1 METKTLI
8 KSQAKNISESSALS
22 FDIVVANKA
31 IKDFNKKISI
41 LTHCKNILESAD
53 KNSKLD
59 ELTEKWISINKACLN
74 HLHNAYLVKYKGND
88 GYIKNLENQISME
101 KEKIKYQAND
111 NLEYEWENIQES
123 PEYQMLDE
131 WEKSN
136 LKTSFEER
144 IAKNEEFLEVNLK
157 KLDKNIDEFK
167 ERGGEFDIQEL
178 CKNLKV
184 DYKLIYNDE

>member
-1 METKTLI
+1 MQTKTI
-8 KSQAKNISESSALS
+8 VKSQAKNISQSSALS
-22 FDIVVANKA
+22 FEIVVANKA

-41 LTHCKNILESAD
+41 ISQCKNILETAD
-53 KNSKLD
+53 KNLKLD
-59 ELTEKWISINKACLN
+59 ELTEKWILINKACLN

-88 GYIKNLENQISME
+88 GYIKNLENQITIE

-131 WEKSN
+131 WEKAN
-136 LKTSFEER
+136 LKISFEER
-144 IAKNEEFLEVNLK
+144 IAKSEEFLEAKLK
-157 KLDKNIDEFK
+157 KLDKTIDEFK

-178 CKNLKV
+178 CKNLKI
-184 DYKLIYNDE
+184 DYKLIYQDE